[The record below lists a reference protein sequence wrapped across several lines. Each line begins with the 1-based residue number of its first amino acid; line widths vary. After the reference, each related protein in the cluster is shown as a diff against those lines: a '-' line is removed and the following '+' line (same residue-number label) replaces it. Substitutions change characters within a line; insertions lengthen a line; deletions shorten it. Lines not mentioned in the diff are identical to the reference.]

1 MPPAVVMVTTRQWCG
16 RSVHGL
22 RRRERPVLLRTW
34 EGIEDIFARFC
45 SAYSLACLSLR
56 DAIFHDVV
64 GNRPNF
70 SIADVAADC
79 LHPEQSRFGYH
90 YMADMIIHFLRHSW
104 QRYSAR
110 VSNSGPDVATRR
122 PLPAALLQGNRGR
135 AGRMVWRCYELPA
148 TPVHGRLHGERDA
161 LHPVDTGADMALRA
175 RRALR
180 GHVEVRWRAESGDV
194 QPLSDSSTCDALRRC
209 VLRAARTGDGA
220 CLRGRGH
227 WQHCSRALAPRAVNK
242 PGIVSV
248 LPGAAMRMLVDTTA
262 PVAQAG
268 RNASALPH
276 AALALTY
283 LASYE
288 RMGVAKVSC
297 IKGCTCETRIIDAL
311 QLAQPASSTAAATR
325 DNALSRNVS
334 VASVVEI
341 PVSGSRNCIV
351 RVVNTPRRQGIGR
364 DQTPAVAKWKLL
376 GVRVGWESSV

>member
-1 MPPAVVMVTTRQWCG
+1 M
-16 RSVHGL
+16 
-22 RRRERPVLLRTW
+22 
-34 EGIEDIFARFC
+34 
-45 SAYSLACLSLR
+45 
-56 DAIFHDVV
+56 
-64 GNRPNF
+64 
-70 SIADVAADC
+70 
-79 LHPEQSRFGYH
+79 
-90 YMADMIIHFLRHSW
+90 
-104 QRYSAR
+104 
-110 VSNSGPDVATRR
+110 
-122 PLPAALLQGNRGR
+122 
-135 AGRMVWRCYELPA
+135 
-148 TPVHGRLHGERDA
+148 
-161 LHPVDTGADMALRA
+161 
-175 RRALR
+175 
-180 GHVEVRWRAESGDV
+180 
-194 QPLSDSSTCDALRRC
+194 
-209 VLRAARTGDGA
+209 
-220 CLRGRGH
+220 
-227 WQHCSRALAPRAVNK
+227 NK